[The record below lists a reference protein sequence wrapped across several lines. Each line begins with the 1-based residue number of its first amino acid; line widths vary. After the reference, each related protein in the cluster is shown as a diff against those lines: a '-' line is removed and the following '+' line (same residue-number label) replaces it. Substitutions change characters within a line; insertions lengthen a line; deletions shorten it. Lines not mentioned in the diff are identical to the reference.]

1 MNKEIKDITHMLLHM
16 HEKANECHRK
26 FSKLIRI
33 CLLVSCY
40 IKNHRLDSHSLT
52 NFFFKFKN
60 YIRFLCY
67 LYYSILLITGYY
79 I

>member
-52 NFFFKFKN
+52 KIF
-60 YIRFLCY
+60 
-67 LYYSILLITGYY
+67 
-79 I
+79 

>member
-1 MNKEIKDITHMLLHM
+1 MLLHM

-52 NFFFKFKN
+52 KFFLSLKT
-60 YIRFLCY
+60 I
-67 LYYSILLITGYY
+67 
-79 I
+79 